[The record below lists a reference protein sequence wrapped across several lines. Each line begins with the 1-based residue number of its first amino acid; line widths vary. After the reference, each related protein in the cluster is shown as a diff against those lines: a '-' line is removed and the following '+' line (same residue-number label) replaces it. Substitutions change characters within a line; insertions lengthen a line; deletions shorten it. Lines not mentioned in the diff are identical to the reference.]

1 MTITQGEAIINN
13 VEKAKR
19 FFSDYKNLMN
29 CIPGVKE
36 VNGNNFKAYV
46 KFSFLTIEIKGIVK
60 KHEVNGDNIDTLI
73 TIEGPGIIAN
83 IDTLITING
92 NKIKWTTNYE
102 VDGPLA
108 NSLKKHIDAQASEI
122 SRQIVECSISK
133 INQ

>member
-1 MTITQGEAIINN
+1 MTITQGEAIVNN

-73 TIEGPGIIAN
+73 TI
-83 IDTLITING
+83 NG

-108 NSLKKHIDAQASEI
+108 NSLRKHIDAQANEI
-122 SRQIVECSISK
+122 SRQIIECSISK